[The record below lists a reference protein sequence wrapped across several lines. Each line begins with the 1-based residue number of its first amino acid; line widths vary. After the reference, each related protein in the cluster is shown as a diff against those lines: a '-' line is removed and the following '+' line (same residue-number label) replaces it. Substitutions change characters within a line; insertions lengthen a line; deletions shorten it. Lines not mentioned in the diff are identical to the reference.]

1 MKYSKYI
8 VNLFIHFLFASS
20 LFAQIEELK
29 YNEVKLTDLDEKYQ
43 EKFAP
48 YMDSSFMKNP
58 YTFLSLGYKQV
69 YNGNDQI
76 GNYFMTFA
84 LNHYTEK
91 NTDLYHMLSVQNTKN
106 GNYFLATNYLDS
118 AVRYSKETYGYYGWV
133 MLYYFRD
140 YKRALN
146 YLTIYDALTP
156 NFSDFPVGEN
166 INMLKGLC
174 FLMQKDNENAILEFS
189 KYMQETT
196 NTIGEK
202 WIDVSTFYY
211 AGIAMSNSG
220 NDKAA
225 INYFN
230 LAIKY
235 NPHFLEAFYEK
246 GKCFNR
252 LGKKKK
258 GLKNLQMAQQL
269 FVQGYQKTDVYVE
282 IFYPVYLQ
290 DIEKE
295 LVNY

>member
-1 MKYSKYI
+1 MKYSKHI
-8 VNLFIHFLFASS
+8 VNLFIHLLFTSS
-20 LFAQIEELK
+20 LLAQIEELK

-48 YMDSSFMKNP
+48 YKDSSFIKNP
-58 YTFLSLGYKQV
+58 STFLSLGYKQV

-76 GNYFMTFA
+76 GNYFMTLA

-91 NTDLYHMLSVQNTKN
+91 NADLFHMLSVQNTKN
-106 GNYFLATNYLDS
+106 GNYFLATKYLDS
-118 AVRYSKETYGYYGWV
+118 AVSYSKEEYGYYGWV
-133 MLYYFRD
+133 MLYYYRD
-140 YKRALN
+140 YKRALK
-146 YLTIYDALTP
+146 YLTIYDSLTL

-174 FLMQKDNENAILEFS
+174 FLMQKDNKNANVEFS
-189 KYMQETT
+189 KYIQETKKEK
-196 NTIGEK
+196 GEK
-202 WIDVSTFYY
+202 WVEVSTFYY

-225 INYFN
+225 IDYYD

-235 NPHFLEAFYEK
+235 YPYFLEAYYER
-246 GKCFNR
+246 GKCYTR
-252 LGKKKK
+252 IGKKEK
-258 GLKNLQMAQQL
+258 GLKSLQKAKQL
-269 FVQGYQKTDVYVE
+269 FVRGYQKKDVYVE

-295 LVNY
+295 LVN